1 MKSRGFKVG
10 VASTAISA
18 MLLDIIFSEKRE
30 SFDSLL
36 AAVSKYVSFDQLVPE
51 PISPFRQV
59 ASWPSL
65 VIRRQLLL
73 RVALRLI
80 VVNPELRMFL
90 RHDRR
95 YLVHG
100 PQ

>member
-1 MKSRGFKVG
+1 
-10 VASTAISA
+10 
-18 MLLDIIFSEKRE
+18 
-30 SFDSLL
+30 
-36 AAVSKYVSFDQLVPE
+36 VSFDQLVSE

-73 RVALRLI
+73 RVALVLI

-90 RHDRR
+90 RDDCR

-100 PQ
+100 LERGLLVLVIVGDVAMFEACLKMHNIAA